1 MLRSLALVLLAIT
14 VVLTAA
20 PAAQASVLAGRPFYV
35 WQNLATGA
43 GNIYIFTAAGDFCG
57 EATIAG
63 VGPAGAATVAFQA
76 AMDDIISSAA
86 VVPGAVPPPPG
97 PAHFGTWFTS
107 AAPIAGLCGATIGPL
122 TTYYITIF

>member
-1 MLRSLALVLLAIT
+1 MLRIAGLILVVFILVLA
-14 VVLTAA
+14 AA
-20 PAAQASVLAGRPFYV
+20 PAADASVLAGRPFYV

-57 EATIAG
+57 QATIAG

-76 AMDDIISSAA
+76 ALDDIINSAA